1 MTQPAVVVEGLSH
14 SYGDKAVLCDIGF
27 QVQWGEICGY
37 LGPNGAG
44 KSTTLKAIV
53 GLLRPSAGTVRI
65 DGKDPASDDLSARA
79 MLGYVSHEGGLYQL
93 LSVREHRK
101 LVADLHELDEEVSS
115 KRTDELV
122 ALFEMTA
129 FLGKRIDSLSRG
141 QRQRVALCC
150 ALIHGPRVLLLDEP
164 LTGLDVSAARALRK
178 MLREMADDG
187 CAILYCS
194 HILDVV
200 ERVCDRAIIL
210 SDGRI
215 VADAPTSQLVQ
226 QAEDKTLESVFHAL
240 TRTDK
245 IEELKGA
252 FDA

>member
-1 MTQPAVVVEGLSH
+1 MNDVAIEVDGLTH
-14 SYGDKAVLCDIGF
+14 SYGEKPVLHDIAF
-27 QVQWGEICGY
+27 QVRWGEICGY

-44 KSTTLKAIV
+44 KSTTLKTVV
-53 GLLRPSAGTVRI
+53 GLLRPTEGRIRI
-65 DGKDPASDDLSARA
+65 DGKDPSGEDLGARQVI
-79 MLGYVSHEGGLYQL
+79 GYVSHEGGLYQL
-93 LSVREHRK
+93 LSVREHLT
-101 LVADLHELDEEVSS
+101 LVADLHELDAEAAT

-122 ALFEMTA
+122 ELFEMKA
-129 FLGKRIDSLSRG
+129 FVNKRIDSLSRG

-150 ALIHGPRVLLLDEP
+150 ALLHNPRILLLDEP

-178 MLREMADDG
+178 LLRDMADDG

-210 SDGRI
+210 SDGRV
-215 VADAPTSQLVQ
+215 VADAPTSELVAR
-226 QAEDKTLESVFHAL
+226 AEDKTLESVFHAL

-245 IEELKGA
+245 IEDLKGA
-252 FDA
+252 FD

>member
-1 MTQPAVVVEGLSH
+1 VTDVAIEVAGLSH
-14 SYGDKAVLCDIGF
+14 QYGDKPVLHDIGF
-27 QVQWGEICGY
+27 QVRWGEICGY

-44 KSTTLKAIV
+44 KSTTLKVVV
-53 GLLRPSAGTVRI
+53 GLLRPSAGHIRI
-65 DGKDPASDDLSARA
+65 DGKDPAGDNIAAREVI
-79 MLGYVSHEGGLYQL
+79 GYVSHEGGLYQL
-93 LSVREHRK
+93 LSVREHLT
-101 LVADLHELDEEVSS
+101 LVADLHELDEETST
-115 KRTDELV
+115 KRTDELI
-122 ALFEMTA
+122 ALFEMSA
-129 FLGKRIDSLSRG
+129 FIDKRIDSLSRG

-150 ALIHGPRVLLLDEP
+150 ALIHNPKILLLDEP

-178 MLREMADDG
+178 LLREMADDG
-187 CAILYCS
+187 AAILYCS

-210 SDGRI
+210 ADGRI
-215 VADAPTSQLVQ
+215 VADAPTSDLVS

-252 FDA
+252 FD